1 MYKCLHPYKQ
11 FTEDK
16 VFGMTVIEFF
26 DRTPVENII
35 SCLSMRPNKVFLAG
49 GSSDMREHGR
59 FLKRVA
65 AAHDLDIGISCVSV
79 DRNNLTKAVTDLC
92 GIIQS

>member
-35 SCLSMRPNKVFLAG
+35 SCLSMRPNKVILAG
-49 GSSDMREHGR
+49 
-59 FLKRVA
+59 A
-65 AAHDLDIGISCVSV
+65 AVI
-79 DRNNLTKAVTDLC
+79 
-92 GIIQS
+92 